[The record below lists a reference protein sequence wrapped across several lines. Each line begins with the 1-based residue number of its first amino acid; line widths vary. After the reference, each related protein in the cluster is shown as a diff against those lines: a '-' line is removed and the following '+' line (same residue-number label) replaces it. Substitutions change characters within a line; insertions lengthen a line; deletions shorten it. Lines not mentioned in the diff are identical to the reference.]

1 MLEFIRAHTRWTLG
15 FVLLLIIPA
24 FIFVGV
30 DGYSRFT
37 EGGNAKV
44 AVVDGQKITRNE
56 WDLAHRRNVE
66 RMRAQQPD
74 MDARLLDSPEA
85 RRESLEGLIRQR
97 LLLAAAR
104 DQHLAPTDQRLQ
116 RLFVSDPE
124 FEGLRNPDGTIRR
137 ELLVAQ
143 GLSSE
148 AFAAQLRQD
157 FAMQQV
163 LNGISRTAL
172 APMAVVAPAV
182 ESLLERREVQFERFD
197 PMPLRAAIRPSD
209 AELEAYYKA
218 NEASFRSPEQAQIE
232 YVVLDLEALSRDVAV
247 PDEDLQRY
255 YEENKS
261 RYTRAE
267 ERRARHIL
275 ITLEEGMSE
284 EQRKQARA
292 KAESLLEQVRKAP
305 ESFADVAR
313 ANSQDPGSAVQG
325 GDLDFFGRG
334 AMVKPFEDA
343 VYSMRPGEISNIVE
357 SDFGLHIIKL
367 EATRG
372 GEVVPF
378 AQVRGEIEQEVRRS
392 LAQRRYAEAAEQFTN
407 TVYEQ
412 PESLQ
417 PVVDKLRLTLQTAT
431 VQRSSAAGA
440 SGPLASE
447 RLLEAIF
454 SSESVSNKRNT
465 DAVETGSNQLSAARV
480 IQHQPARTQPLEE
493 VREAVRQRVIDQQAA
508 AKAREQGEAR
518 LAALQSSGSQDPLEI
533 TAVVSRDQVQ
543 GVPRKLVDAIL
554 GADPAK
560 LPVLTGVDLGEQGY
574 VVLRVTKLLPREKQ
588 PGEDAQWQQQYA
600 QVWGAAEARA
610 LEQALRQR
618 YKVKIEESAVAAA
631 LASNQTGR

>member
-1 MLEFIRAHTRWTLG
+1 MFEFIRAHMRLTLG
-15 FVLLLIIPA
+15 FVLLLIIPS
-24 FIFVGV
+24 FIFFGV

-37 EGGNAKV
+37 EGGNATV
-44 AVVDGQKITRNE
+44 AQVDGQKITRNE
-56 WDLAHRRNVE
+56 WDQAHRRNVE

-74 MDARLLDSPEA
+74 IEARLLDTPEA
-85 RRESLEGLIRQR
+85 RRESLEMLIRQR
-97 LLLAAAR
+97 VLLAAAR
-104 DQHLAPTDQRLQ
+104 DLHLAPTDQRLQ

-124 FEGLRNPDGTIRR
+124 FESIRNPDGTVRR

-163 LNGISRTAL
+163 LNGVARTTL
-172 APMAVVAPAV
+172 APMVVVSPAV

-197 PMPLRAAIRPSD
+197 PTPLRAAIKPSD
-209 AELEAYYKA
+209 ADIEAYYKA
-218 NEASFRSPEQAQIE
+218 NEASFRTPEQAQIE
-232 YVVLDLEALSRDVAV
+232 YVVLDLEALARDVAV
-247 PDEDLQRY
+247 PEEDLQRY

-275 ITLEEGMSE
+275 ISLDAGMPE

-292 KAESLLEQVRKAP
+292 KAEALLEQVRKAP
-305 ESFADVAR
+305 ESFAEVAR
-313 ANSQDPGSAVQG
+313 VNSQDPGSAVQG
-325 GDLDFFGRG
+325 GDLEFFGRG

-343 VYSMRPGEISNIVE
+343 VYSMRPGEISNLVE
-357 SDFGLHIIKL
+357 TDFGLHIIKL

-372 GEVVPF
+372 GEVNPF

-412 PESLQ
+412 PEGLQ
-417 PVVDKLRLTLQTAT
+417 PVVEKLRLTLQTAT
-431 VQRSSAAGA
+431 VQRGTAPGG

-447 RLLEAIF
+447 KLLEAIF
-454 SSESVSNKRNT
+454 SSESISNKRNT
-465 DAVETGSNQLSAARV
+465 DAVETGSSQLTSARIV
-480 IQHQPARTQPLEE
+480 QHQPARTQPLDE

-518 LAALQSSGSQDPLEI
+518 LAALQASGSTEPLEI

-554 GADPAK
+554 GADPSK
-560 LPVLTGVDLGEQGY
+560 LPLLTGVDLGEQGY
-574 VVLRVTKLLPREKQ
+574 VLLRVTKLLPREKQ
-588 PGEDAQWQQQYA
+588 PGEDPQWQQQYA

-618 YKVKIEESAVAAA
+618 YKVKIEEDVVKAA
-631 LASNQTGR
+631 LASPGAER